1 MSNKRLDIGDD
12 EIRVISPTGD
22 ESPRNDGKRK
32 RKRYLYGI
40 ISVIAAAAVAAIV
53 LTVLRPGNADE
64 TEPEDVVGSSPVIER
79 GAVFRPRSEVKAINE
94 TGEDDMDNPT
104 PANERYTSR
113 RDTTVSGTRL
123 IILTPHGAT
132 ATLEVGNG
140 AVADT
145 TAILA
150 AQAADIR
157 RDNGKI
163 AGAYVVKGELLS
175 KGEAKAGYCSI
186 VNGEV
191 NIGVA
196 DATPMLEQALMSE
209 GYFFRQYPLVAA
221 GQLIENKPQGKARRK
236 ALAEIDGTICVVA
249 SADKL
254 TFHDFS
260 QALIDAG
267 ARNAIYLVGANST
280 TFYTD
285 RDGVRHNIGSVYEN
299 APDNINYIVWR

>member
-64 TEPEDVVGSSPVIER
+64 TEPEDVVGSPVIER
-79 GAVFRPRSEVKAINE
+79 GAVFRPRSEVKAIDKIAK
-94 TGEDDMDNPT
+94 DDINDST

-113 RDTTVSGTRL
+113 RDTTVSGMRL
-123 IILTPHGAT
+123 IILTPHGAVP
-132 ATLEVGNG
+132 TLEVGND
-140 AVADT
+140 VVNDT
-145 TAILA
+145 TVILA

-157 RDNGKI
+157 SDNGEI

-196 DATPMLEQALMSE
+196 DATPMLEQALESE

>member
-32 RKRYLYGI
+32 RKRYVYAA

-64 TEPEDVVGSSPVIER
+64 TESEDIAGSSPVIER
-79 GAVFRPRSEVKAINE
+79 GAVFRPRSEVKAIDKIAK
-94 TGEDDMDNPT
+94 DDINDST
-104 PANERYTSR
+104 PVNERYTSR
-113 RDTTVSGTRL
+113 RDTTVSGMRL
-123 IILTPHGAT
+123 IILTPHDAVP
-132 ATLEVGNG
+132 TLEVGNG

-196 DATPMLEQALMSE
+196 DATPMLEQALESE

>member
-1 MSNKRLDIGDD
+1 MSNKRLDIGDN
-12 EIRVISPTGD
+12 EIRVISPTGN

-32 RKRYLYGI
+32 RKRYIYAAITI
-40 ISVIAAAAVAAIV
+40 IVAAAVAAIV
-53 LTVLRPGNADE
+53 LTVLRPGNANE
-64 TEPEDVVGSSPVIER
+64 TETEDAAGSSPVIER
-79 GAVFRPRSEVKAINE
+79 GAVFRPRSEVKVIDRIAKDDINDY
-94 TGEDDMDNPT
+94 TPT
-104 PANERYTSR
+104 NERYTSR
-113 RDTTVSGTRL
+113 RDTTVYGMRL
-123 IILTPHGAT
+123 IILTPHDAVP
-132 ATLEVGNG
+132 TLEVGND
-140 AVADT
+140 VVSDT

-157 RDNGKI
+157 RDNGEI
-163 AGAYVVKGELLS
+163 AGAYVVRGELLS
-175 KGEAKAGYCSI
+175 KGEARAGYCSI
-186 VNGEV
+186 VNGEI

-196 DATPMLEQALMSE
+196 DATPMLEQALMAE

-236 ALAEIDGTICVVA
+236 ALAEIDGTMSVVM

-260 QALIDAG
+260 QALIGAG

-285 RDGVRHNIGSVYEN
+285 RDGVRHNIGNVYEN
-299 APDNINYIVWR
+299 APANINYIVWR

>member
-64 TEPEDVVGSSPVIER
+64 TESEDVVGSPVIER
-79 GAVFRPRSEVKAINE
+79 GATFRPRSDAKVINE
-94 TGEDDMDNPT
+94 TEEDDMDNPT

-113 RDTTVSGTRL
+113 RDTTVSCMRL

-191 NIGVA
+191 SIGVA
-196 DATPMLEQALMSE
+196 DATPMLEQALESE

>member
-32 RKRYLYGI
+32 RKRYLYGV
-40 ISVIAAAAVAAIV
+40 ISVIAAAAIAAIV
-53 LTVLRPGNADE
+53 LTVLRQGNADE
-64 TEPEDVVGSSPVIER
+64 TESEDVVGSPVIER
-79 GAVFRPRSEVKAINE
+79 GATFRPRSEVKAINE

-113 RDTTVSGTRL
+113 RDTTVSGMRL
-123 IILTPHGAT
+123 IILTPHGAIP
-132 ATLEVGNG
+132 TLEVGND
-140 AVADT
+140 VVNDT

-157 RDNGKI
+157 SDNGEI

-186 VNGEV
+186 VNGEIS
-191 NIGVA
+191 IGVA
-196 DATPMLEQALMSE
+196 DATPMLEQALESE

-221 GQLIENKPQGKARRK
+221 GQLIENKPQGKAKRK

-249 SADKL
+249 SADRL
-254 TFHDFS
+254 SFHDFS

-267 ARNAIYLVGANST
+267 ARNAIYLVGAYST

-285 RDGVRHNIGSVYEN
+285 RDGVRHNIGNVYEN
-299 APDNINYIVWR
+299 APANINYIVWR

>member
-12 EIRVISPTGD
+12 EIRVISPTGN

-32 RKRYLYGI
+32 RKRYIYAAT
-40 ISVIAAAAVAAIV
+40 SVIVAAAVAAIV
-53 LTVLRPGNADE
+53 LTVLRPGNANE
-64 TEPEDVVGSSPVIER
+64 TETEDAAMAPVNERTVVLGTGSDT
-79 GAVFRPRSEVKAINE
+79 KAINE
-94 TGEDDMDNPT
+94 TGKDDMENTT
-104 PANERYTSR
+104 PVNERYTSR
-113 RDTTVSGTRL
+113 RDTTVNGARL

-132 ATLEVGNG
+132 ATLEVGNET
-140 AVADT
+140 VNDT

-157 RDNGKI
+157 RDNGEI
-163 AGAYVVKGELLS
+163 AGAYVVRGELLS

-186 VNGEV
+186 VNGEI

-196 DATPMLEQALMSE
+196 DATPMLEQALESE

-221 GQLIENKPQGKARRK
+221 GQLIENKSQGKARRK

-260 QALIDAG
+260 QALIGAG
-267 ARNAIYLVGANST
+267 ARNAIYLVGARST
-280 TFYTD
+280 AFYTD
-285 RDGVRHNIGSVYEN
+285 RDGVRHNIGNVYEN
-299 APDNINYIVWR
+299 APANINYIVWR

>member
-22 ESPRNDGKRK
+22 ESPRNNGKRK
-32 RKRYLYGI
+32 RKRYVYAA
-40 ISVIAAAAVAAIV
+40 ISIIAAVAVAAIV
-53 LTVLRPGNADE
+53 LTVLRPGNANE
-64 TEPEDVVGSSPVIER
+64 TDTEDAAMAPGIER
-79 GAVFRPRSEVKAINE
+79 AATFRPHSEVKAINE
-94 TGEDDMDNPT
+94 TGEDDMENT
-104 PANERYTSR
+104 PPVNERYTSR
-113 RDTTVSGTRL
+113 RDTTVNGMSL

-132 ATLEVGNG
+132 ATLEVGND
-140 AVADT
+140 VVNDT

-157 RDNGKI
+157 RDNGEI
-163 AGAYVVKGELLS
+163 AGAYVVRGELLS

-186 VNGEV
+186 VNGEI

-196 DATPMLEQALMSE
+196 DATPMLEQALTSE

-236 ALAEIDGTICVVA
+236 ALADIDGTMSVVM

-280 TFYTD
+280 VFYNH
-285 RDGVRHNIGSVYEN
+285 RDGRRHFMGPVDEN

>member
-12 EIRVISPTGD
+12 EIRVISPTGN

-32 RKRYLYGI
+32 RKRYIYATI
-40 ISVIAAAAVAAIV
+40 PAIVAAAVAAIV
-53 LTVLRPGNADE
+53 LTVLRHGNANE
-64 TEPEDVVGSSPVIER
+64 TETEDAAGSSPVIER
-79 GAVFRPRSEVKAINE
+79 GAVFRPRSEVKVIDRIAKDDINDY
-94 TGEDDMDNPT
+94 TPT
-104 PANERYTSR
+104 NEQYTSR
-113 RDTTVSGTRL
+113 RDTTVYGMRL
-123 IILTPHGAT
+123 IILTPHDAVP
-132 ATLEVGNG
+132 TLEVGND
-140 AVADT
+140 VVSDT

-157 RDNGKI
+157 RDNGEI
-163 AGAYVVKGELLS
+163 AGAYVVRGELLS

-186 VNGEV
+186 VNGEI

-196 DATPMLEQALMSE
+196 DATPMLEQALESE

-254 TFHDFS
+254 SFHDFS

-280 TFYTD
+280 VFYNH
-285 RDGVRHNIGSVYEN
+285 RDGRRHFMGPVDEN

>member
-12 EIRVISPTGD
+12 EIRVISPTGN

-32 RKRYLYGI
+32 RKRYIYAAI
-40 ISVIAAAAVAAIV
+40 PVIVAAAVAAIV
-53 LTVLRPGNADE
+53 LTVLRPGNANE
-64 TEPEDVVGSSPVIER
+64 TETEDAAGSSPVIER
-79 GAVFRPRSEVKAINE
+79 GAVFRPRSEVKVIDRIAKDDINDY
-94 TGEDDMDNPT
+94 TPT
-104 PANERYTSR
+104 NERYTSR
-113 RDTTVSGTRL
+113 RDTTVYGMRL
-123 IILTPHGAT
+123 IILTPHDAVP
-132 ATLEVGNG
+132 TLEVGND
-140 AVADT
+140 VVSDT

-157 RDNGKI
+157 RDNGEI
-163 AGAYVVKGELLS
+163 AGAYVVRGELLS

-186 VNGEV
+186 VNGEI

-196 DATPMLEQALMSE
+196 DATPMLEQALMTE

-236 ALAEIDGTICVVA
+236 ALTEIDGTMSVVM

-280 TFYTD
+280 VFYNH
-285 RDGVRHNIGSVYEN
+285 RDGRRHFMGPVDEN

>member
-22 ESPRNDGKRK
+22 ESPRNNGKRK
-32 RKRYLYGI
+32 RRRYVYAA
-40 ISVIAAAAVAAIV
+40 ISVIAAAVAALV
-53 LTVLRPGNADE
+53 LTVLRPGNANE
-64 TEPEDVVGSSPVIER
+64 TEPEDVAGSPVIER
-79 GAVFRPRSEVKAINE
+79 GAVFRPRSEVKVIDRIAKDDINDS
-94 TGEDDMDNPT
+94 TPT
-104 PANERYTSR
+104 NERYTSR
-113 RDTTVSGTRL
+113 RDTTVSGMRL
-123 IILTPHGAT
+123 IILTPHDAVP
-132 ATLEVGNG
+132 TLEVGND
-140 AVADT
+140 VVNDT
-145 TAILA
+145 TTILA

-157 RDNGKI
+157 SDNGEI

-186 VNGEV
+186 VNGEIS
-191 NIGVA
+191 IGVA
-196 DATPMLEQALMSE
+196 DATPMLEQALESE

-221 GQLIENKPQGKARRK
+221 GQLIENKPKGKAKRK
-236 ALAEIDGTICVVA
+236 ALAEIDGTMSVVM

-280 TFYTD
+280 VFYNN
-285 RDGVRHNIGSVYEN
+285 RDGRRQPV
-299 APDNINYIVWR
+299 P

>member
-12 EIRVISPTGD
+12 EIRVISPTGN

-32 RKRYLYGI
+32 RKRYIYAAT
-40 ISVIAAAAVAAIV
+40 SVIVAAAVAAIV
-53 LTVLRPGNADE
+53 LTVLRPGNANE
-64 TEPEDVVGSSPVIER
+64 TETEDAAMAPVNERTVVSGTGSDT
-79 GAVFRPRSEVKAINE
+79 KAINE
-94 TGEDDMDNPT
+94 TGKDDMENTT
-104 PANERYTSR
+104 PVNERYTSR
-113 RDTTVSGTRL
+113 RDTTVNGARL

-132 ATLEVGNG
+132 ATLEVGNET
-140 AVADT
+140 VSDT

-157 RDNGKI
+157 RDNGEI
-163 AGAYVVKGELLS
+163 AGAYVVRGELLS

-186 VNGEV
+186 INGEIS
-191 NIGVA
+191 IGVA
-196 DATPMLEQALMSE
+196 DATPMLEQALMAE

-236 ALAEIDGTICVVA
+236 ALAEIDGTMSVVM

-254 TFHDFS
+254 TFNDFS
-260 QALIDAG
+260 QALIGAG

-285 RDGVRHNIGSVYEN
+285 RDGVRHNIGNVYEN
-299 APDNINYIVWR
+299 APANINYIVWR

>member
-64 TEPEDVVGSSPVIER
+64 TEPEDVVGSPVIER
-79 GAVFRPRSEVKAINE
+79 GATFRPRSEVKAINK
-94 TGEDDMDNPT
+94 TAKEDINDST

-113 RDTTVSGTRL
+113 RDTTVSGMRL
-123 IILTPHGAT
+123 IILTPHDAVP
-132 ATLEVGNG
+132 TLEVGND
-140 AVADT
+140 VVNDT

-157 RDNGKI
+157 SDNGEI

-186 VNGEV
+186 VNGEIS
-191 NIGVA
+191 IGVA
-196 DATPMLEQALMSE
+196 DATPMLEQALESE

-249 SADKL
+249 SADRL
-254 TFHDFS
+254 SFHDFS

-285 RDGVRHNIGSVYEN
+285 RDGARHNIGNVYEN
-299 APDNINYIVWR
+299 APANINYIVWR

>member
-22 ESPRNDGKRK
+22 ESPRNNGKRK
-32 RKRYLYGI
+32 RRRYVYAA
-40 ISVIAAAAVAAIV
+40 ISVIAAAVAALV
-53 LTVLRPGNADE
+53 LTVLRPGNANE
-64 TEPEDVVGSSPVIER
+64 TEPEDVAGSPVIER
-79 GAVFRPRSEVKAINE
+79 GAVFRPRSEVKVIDRIAKDDINDS
-94 TGEDDMDNPT
+94 TPT
-104 PANERYTSR
+104 NERYTSR
-113 RDTTVSGTRL
+113 RDTTVSGMRL
-123 IILTPHGAT
+123 IILTPHDAVP
-132 ATLEVGNG
+132 TLEVGND
-140 AVADT
+140 VVNDT
-145 TAILA
+145 TTILA

-157 RDNGKI
+157 SDNGEI

-186 VNGEV
+186 VNGEIS
-191 NIGVA
+191 IGVA
-196 DATPMLEQALMSE
+196 DATPMLEQALESE

-221 GQLIENKPQGKARRK
+221 GQLIENKPKGKAKRK
-236 ALAEIDGTICVVA
+236 ALAEIDGTMSVVM

-280 TFYTD
+280 VFYNN
-285 RDGVRHNIGSVYEN
+285 RDGRRHFMGPVDEN
-299 APDNINYIVWR
+299 APANINYIVWR

>member
-12 EIRVISPTGD
+12 EIRVISPTGN

-32 RKRYLYGI
+32 RKRYIYATI
-40 ISVIAAAAVAAIV
+40 PAIVAAAVAAIV
-53 LTVLRPGNADE
+53 LTVLRPGNANE
-64 TEPEDVVGSSPVIER
+64 TETEDAAGSSPVIER
-79 GAVFRPRSEVKAINE
+79 GAVFRPRSEVKVIDRIAKDDINDY
-94 TGEDDMDNPT
+94 TPT
-104 PANERYTSR
+104 NEQYTSR
-113 RDTTVSGTRL
+113 RDTTVYGMRL
-123 IILTPHGAT
+123 IILTPHDAVP
-132 ATLEVGNG
+132 TLEVGND
-140 AVADT
+140 VVSDT

-157 RDNGKI
+157 RDNGEI
-163 AGAYVVKGELLS
+163 AGAYVVRGELLS

-186 VNGEV
+186 VNGEI

-196 DATPMLEQALMSE
+196 DATPMLEQALMAE

-236 ALAEIDGTICVVA
+236 ALAEIDGTMSVVM

-260 QALIDAG
+260 QALIGAG

-285 RDGVRHNIGSVYEN
+285 RDGVRHNIGNVYEN
-299 APDNINYIVWR
+299 APANINYIVWR

>member
-12 EIRVISPTGD
+12 EIRVISPTGN
-22 ESPRNDGKRK
+22 ESPRNNGKRK
-32 RKRYLYGI
+32 RKRYVYTA
-40 ISVIAAAAVAAIV
+40 ISVIAAVAVAVIL
-53 LTVLRPGNADE
+53 LTLLKPGNANE
-64 TEPEDVVGSSPVIER
+64 TEPEDIAGSPVIER
-79 GAVFRPRSEVKAINE
+79 GATFRPRSEVKAIDRIAK
-94 TGEDDMDNPT
+94 DDINDSTPT
-104 PANERYTSR
+104 NERYTSR
-113 RDTTVSGTRL
+113 RDTTVNGMRL

-132 ATLEVGNG
+132 AALEVGND
-140 AVADT
+140 VVNDT

-157 RDNGKI
+157 SDNGEI

>member
-1 MSNKRLDIGDD
+1 
-12 EIRVISPTGD
+12 
-22 ESPRNDGKRK
+22 
-32 RKRYLYGI
+32 
-40 ISVIAAAAVAAIV
+40 
-53 LTVLRPGNADE
+53 
-64 TEPEDVVGSSPVIER
+64 
-79 GAVFRPRSEVKAINE
+79 
-94 TGEDDMDNPT
+94 MDNPT

-113 RDTTVSGTRL
+113 RDTTVNGMRL

-157 RDNGKI
+157 SDNGEI

-186 VNGEV
+186 VNGEIS
-191 NIGVA
+191 IGVA
-196 DATPMLEQALMSE
+196 DATPMLEQALESE

-221 GQLIENKPQGKARRK
+221 GQLIENKPQGKAKRK

-249 SADKL
+249 SADRL
-254 TFHDFS
+254 SFHDFS

-267 ARNAIYLVGANST
+267 ARNAIYIVGAYST
-280 TFYTD
+280 TLYTD
-285 RDGVRHNIGSVYEN
+285 RDGARHNIGNVYEN
-299 APDNINYIVWR
+299 APANINYIVWR

>member
-12 EIRVISPTGD
+12 EIRVISPTGN
-22 ESPRNDGKRK
+22 ESPRNDRK
-32 RKRYLYGI
+32 RKRMRYVYAAITI
-40 ISVIAAAAVAAIV
+40 IAAVAVAV
-53 LTVLRPGNADE
+53 TLLTLLKPGNANE
-64 TEPEDVVGSSPVIER
+64 TEPEDIAGPSPVIER
-79 GAVFRPRSEVKAINE
+79 GAVFRPRSEVKAIDKIAK
-94 TGEDDMDNPT
+94 DDINDST

-113 RDTTVSGTRL
+113 RDTTVSGMRL
-123 IILTPHGAT
+123 IILTPHDAVP
-132 ATLEVGNG
+132 TLEVGND
-140 AVADT
+140 VVNDT
-145 TAILA
+145 TVILA

-157 RDNGKI
+157 SDNGDI

-196 DATPMLEQALMSE
+196 DATPMLEQALESE

-249 SADKL
+249 SADRL
-254 TFHDFS
+254 SFHDFS
-260 QALIDAG
+260 QALIDVG

-280 TFYTD
+280 VFYNH
-285 RDGVRHNIGSVYEN
+285 RDGRRHFIAPVDEN

>member
-12 EIRVISPTGD
+12 EIRVISPTGN

-32 RKRYLYGI
+32 RKRYIYAAT
-40 ISVIAAAAVAAIV
+40 SVIVATAVAAIV
-53 LTVLRPGNADE
+53 LTVLRPGNANE
-64 TEPEDVVGSSPVIER
+64 TETEDAAMAPVNERTVVLGTGSDT
-79 GAVFRPRSEVKAINE
+79 KAINE
-94 TGEDDMDNPT
+94 TGKDDMENTT
-104 PANERYTSR
+104 PVNERYTSR
-113 RDTTVSGTRL
+113 RDTTVNGARL

-132 ATLEVGNG
+132 ATLEVGNET
-140 AVADT
+140 VNDT

-157 RDNGKI
+157 RDNGEI
-163 AGAYVVKGELLS
+163 AGAYVVRGELLS

-186 VNGEV
+186 VNGEI

-196 DATPMLEQALMSE
+196 DATPMLEQALESE

-221 GQLIENKPQGKARRK
+221 GQLIENKSQGKARRK

-260 QALIDAG
+260 QALIGAG

-285 RDGVRHNIGSVYEN
+285 RDGVHHNIGNVYEN

>member
-12 EIRVISPTGD
+12 EIRVISPTGN

-32 RKRYLYGI
+32 RKRYIYAAI
-40 ISVIAAAAVAAIV
+40 PVIVAAAVAAIV
-53 LTVLRPGNADE
+53 LTVLRPGNANE
-64 TEPEDVVGSSPVIER
+64 TETEDAAGSSPVIER
-79 GAVFRPRSEVKAINE
+79 GAVFRPRSEVKVIGRIAKDDINDY
-94 TGEDDMDNPT
+94 TPT
-104 PANERYTSR
+104 NERYTSR
-113 RDTTVSGTRL
+113 RDTTVSGMRL
-123 IILTPHGAT
+123 IILTPHDAVP
-132 ATLEVGNG
+132 TLEVGND
-140 AVADT
+140 VVSDT

-157 RDNGKI
+157 RDNGEI
-163 AGAYVVKGELLS
+163 AGAYVVRGELLS

-186 VNGEV
+186 VNGEI

-196 DATPMLEQALMSE
+196 DATPMLEQALESE

-236 ALAEIDGTICVVA
+236 ALAEIEGTICVVA

-254 TFHDFS
+254 SFHDFS

-280 TFYTD
+280 TLYTD
-285 RDGVRHNIGSVYEN
+285 RDGARHNIGNVYEN
-299 APDNINYIVWR
+299 APANINYLVWR

>member
-22 ESPRNDGKRK
+22 ESPRNNGKRK
-32 RKRYLYGI
+32 RKRYVYAA
-40 ISVIAAAAVAAIV
+40 ISVIAAVAVAAIV
-53 LTVLRPGNADE
+53 LAVLRPGNANE
-64 TEPEDVVGSSPVIER
+64 TETEDAAMAPMNERTVVFGTGSDT
-79 GAVFRPRSEVKAINE
+79 KAINE
-94 TGEDDMDNPT
+94 TGEDDMENTT
-104 PANERYTSR
+104 PVNERYTSR
-113 RDTTVSGTRL
+113 RDTTVNGMSL

-132 ATLEVGNG
+132 ATLEVGND
-140 AVADT
+140 VVNDT

-157 RDNGKI
+157 RDNGEI
-163 AGAYVVKGELLS
+163 AGAYVVRGELLS

-186 VNGEV
+186 VNGKI

-196 DATPMLEQALMSE
+196 DATPMLEQALTSE

-236 ALAEIDGTICVVA
+236 ALADIDGTMSVVM

-267 ARNAIYLVGANST
+267 VRNAIYLVGANST
-280 TFYTD
+280 VFYNH
-285 RDGVRHNIGSVYEN
+285 RDGRRHFMEPVDEN

>member
-53 LTVLRPGNADE
+53 LTVLRPGNTDE
-64 TEPEDVVGSSPVIER
+64 TEPEDVVGSPVIER
-79 GAVFRPRSEVKAINE
+79 GATFRPRSEVKAINK
-94 TGEDDMDNPT
+94 TAKEDINDST

-113 RDTTVSGTRL
+113 RDTTVSGMRL
-123 IILTPHGAT
+123 IILTPHDAVP
-132 ATLEVGNG
+132 TLEVGND
-140 AVADT
+140 VVNDT
-145 TAILA
+145 TVILA

-157 RDNGKI
+157 SDNGEI

-196 DATPMLEQALMSE
+196 DATPMLEQALESE

-221 GQLIENKPQGKARRK
+221 GQLIENKPKGKAKRK
-236 ALAEIDGTICVVA
+236 ALAEIDGTISVVA

-254 TFHDFS
+254 SFHDFS

-267 ARNAIYLVGANST
+267 ARNAIYLVGAYST

-285 RDGVRHNIGSVYEN
+285 RDGARHNIGNVYEN
-299 APDNINYIVWR
+299 APANINYIVWR